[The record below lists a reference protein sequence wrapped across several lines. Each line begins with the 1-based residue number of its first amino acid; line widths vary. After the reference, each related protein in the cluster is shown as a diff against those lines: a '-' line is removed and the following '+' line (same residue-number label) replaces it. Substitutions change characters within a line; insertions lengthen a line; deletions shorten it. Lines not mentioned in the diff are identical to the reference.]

1 MTSAN
6 DQSGAAY
13 RQTHRS
19 RRTKIHCTRTTTK
32 KDTKTKRTAPTLQYD
47 MHLPGRVRPLL
58 AVHLLLLLCL
68 VTSIAADEDVI
79 WVAGII
85 NGKKWLVR
93 DDRQPSLYTADYGH
107 CLGESAI
114 NVTRFDAAYYKD
126 NMTIIFHLEGET
138 GLRRE
143 DIMMN
148 IGIYAYG
155 ESRFDLTFNP
165 CNANI
170 NSACPVKAGM
180 PIEAAG
186 IIPINQNDTAGI
198 PDIALSIP
206 DFEGQAILR
215 LFSNSTQ
222 NEIGCFA
229 AQITNGY
236 TFQQKSAVSSTLGV
250 FTLLAILSSFA
261 VAAYGSNIVDMRKY
275 YAHSMSVSVVF
286 AVWHHIFYS
295 GALSMNWP
303 SVLVCFWSNF
313 AWAGGMIY
321 TEPMQNMI
329 NGFIGSNKGNTSQ
342 VGAAGTGENN
352 PSLGG
357 GVDIHQIY
365 KRGALPQGLN
375 LQDSLSKRHLIDA
388 NSGFEYY
395 GLPVKP
401 GLPLPGNYSGFAGTL
416 ATDRIPA
423 SNAFMTGLLWFLI
436 LIACAVTSI
445 LVLKAVLEGLSR
457 TGVVKRDRLAFFRS
471 HYLAFTA
478 STILRTVFI
487 GFYMLTFLAMFQ
499 FSYLALS
506 GPVAVACVVFV
517 AVVFGIG
524 SIAAYACFS
533 RLRIGKYVSEPDR
546 LNIAK
551 RRLCKV
557 LPWFSISRN
566 SKLPRSEDKVYI
578 GTVPWWTMHAMAD
591 TMSIHDDDQ
600 YITRFGW
607 LASRYRRTRWW
618 FFVVWLFY
626 EFVFGL
632 LVVEIFAFIGFII
645 LRPFEGQRLN
655 VIAIYLLGFSKVA
668 TTGLSAAFD
677 TRFGIARIPTTVIG
691 IVIIVIQGFLSIAV
705 MILIVIGTVSSYMS
719 VIRNRE
725 ETNPSCLIPT
735 REKYFTHMDFAVRDI
750 PRPRAVSIH
759 STPEVLGTPYF
770 EVKQVRRM
778 AKLEDED
785 EEFMREM
792 NDHAT
797 SQLLLPEQI
806 RDDTAQ
812 RPTQR
817 NRTGSLQSQA
827 SYSTLPRAARQH
839 RPSWSRQEYTDPM
852 DPRRQRALSD
862 AHVRTRKESH
872 ETIDKHPSPLGIY
885 HNRPDTPILS
895 SSATFDEVDLLT
907 PDKRTRSRLTSVS
920 RSSSR
925 PKVESR
931 ISEEGIPSVPTVPAT
946 HKGS

>member
-1 MTSAN
+1 
-6 DQSGAAY
+6 
-13 RQTHRS
+13 
-19 RRTKIHCTRTTTK
+19 
-32 KDTKTKRTAPTLQYD
+32 
-47 MHLPGRVRPLL
+47 V
-58 AVHLLLLLCL
+58 AVYLLLLVL
-68 VTSIAADEDVI
+68 VVSVAADNVSY
-79 WVAGII
+79 VVGVI
-85 NGKKWLVR
+85 NGKKYRVR
-93 DDRQPSLYTADYGH
+93 DDRQPSLYTTDYGD

-148 IGIYAYG
+148 IGVYAYG

-165 CNANI
+165 CDANMD
-170 NSACPVKAGM
+170 SACPVKSGVQ
-180 PIEAAG
+180 IEAAG
-186 IIPINQNDTAGI
+186 IIPINQDDVAGI
-198 PDIALSIP
+198 PEIALSIP

-229 AQITNGY
+229 AQITNGF

-250 FTLLAILSSFA
+250 FTLLAVLSSFA
-261 VAAYGSNIVDMRKY
+261 TAAYGSNIVDMRKH
-275 YAHSMSVSVVF
+275 YAHSLSVLVVF

-303 SVLVCFWSNF
+303 SVLVGFWSNY

-321 TEPMQNMI
+321 SEQMQNMI
-329 NGFIGSNKGNTSQ
+329 NDFIGSNKGNTSQ
-342 VGAAGTGENN
+342 FGAAGTGESN
-352 PSLGG
+352 PTLGG

-365 KRGALPQGLN
+365 KRGALSEGLK
-375 LQDSLSKRHLIDA
+375 LQAALAKRHLVDA
-388 NSGFEYY
+388 NSGFKDY
-395 GLPVKP
+395 GQPVKP

-416 ATDRIPA
+416 ATERIPA

-436 LIACAVTSI
+436 LIACVVATI
-445 LVLKAVLEGLSR
+445 LFLKAVLEGLSSMHI
-457 TGVVKRDRLAFFRS
+457 VKKDRLAFFRS

-487 GFYMLTFLAMFQ
+487 AFYMLTFLATFQ

-506 GPVAVACVVFV
+506 DPVAVACIVFV

-546 LNIAK
+546 LNIA
-551 RRLCKV
+551 RRRVCRV
-557 LPWFSISRN
+557 IPWISISRN
-566 SKLPRSEDKVYI
+566 SKVPRSEDEVYI
-578 GTVPWWTMHAMAD
+578 GAIPWWTIHAMAD
-591 TMSIHDDDQ
+591 TISIHDDER
-600 YITRFGW
+600 YTTRFGW

-618 FFVVWLFY
+618 FFAVWLFY
-626 EFVFGL
+626 EFVRAGFLAGASTQPLVQVFGL
-632 LVVEIFAFIGFII
+632 LVVEIIGFVGFIV

-655 VIAIYLLGFSKVA
+655 VVAVYLLGFSKVA
-668 TTGLSAAFD
+668 ITALSAAFD

-691 IVIIVIQGFLSIAV
+691 IVIIVIQGLLTVAV
-705 MILIVIGTVSSYMS
+705 MVLILIGAISSYMS
-719 VIRNRE
+719 IMRSQARI
-725 ETNPSCLIPT
+725 TPLSWNPI
-735 REKYFTHMDFAVRDI
+735 REKYFAHMNFAVRDI
-750 PRPRAVSIH
+750 PQPRPRAESAH
-759 STPEVLGTPYF
+759 SMPELPKTPYF

-785 EEFMREM
+785 TDFMREIN
-792 NDHAT
+792 NDHFA
-797 SQLLLPEQI
+797 SELLLPDQN
-806 RDDTAQ
+806 RDDIAT

-827 SYSTLPRAARQH
+827 SYSSLPRAARLH
-839 RPSWSRQEYTDPM
+839 RPNWSRQGYSDSTNPG
-852 DPRRQRALSD
+852 RQRALSD
-862 AHVRTRKESH
+862 AHPGTRKESH
-872 ETIDKHPSPLGIY
+872 EMVA
-885 HNRPDTPILS
+885 RPDTPTLS
-895 SSATFDEVDLLT
+895 SLPSSDQGRVVT
-907 PDKRTRSRLTSVS
+907 PDKRETTRLTSPS

-925 PKVESR
+925 PTLETRITKES
-931 ISEEGIPSVPTVPAT
+931 IPTLPKS
-946 HKGS
+946 

>member
-1 MTSAN
+1 M
-6 DQSGAAY
+6 Y
-13 RQTHRS
+13 RQG
-19 RRTKIHCTRTTTK
+19 C
-32 KDTKTKRTAPTLQYD
+32 ALYF
-47 MHLPGRVRPLL
+47 L
-58 AVHLLLLLCL
+58 AVYLLLLFL
-68 VTSIAADEDVI
+68 VSSVAADEDDK
-79 WVAGII
+79 WVVGVI
-85 NGKKWLVR
+85 NGKKWKVR
-93 DDRQPSLYTADYGH
+93 DDRQPSLYTADYGD

-148 IGIYAYG
+148 IGVYAYG
-155 ESRFDLTFNP
+155 ESRFDLTFDP

-170 NSACPVKAGM
+170 NSACPVRAGV

-186 IIPINQNDTAGI
+186 IIPVNQNDTAGI

-236 TFQQKSAVSSTLGV
+236 TLQQKSAASSTLGV

-261 VAAYGSNIVDMRKY
+261 TAAYGSDIADMRKH
-275 YAHSMSVSVVF
+275 YAHSPSVSVVF

-303 SVLVCFWSNF
+303 SVLVGFWSNY

-342 VGAAGTGENN
+342 VGAAGTGESN
-352 PSLGG
+352 PTLGG
-357 GVDIHQIY
+357 GVDVHQIY
-365 KRGALPQGLN
+365 KRGVLPQGLD
-375 LQDSLSKRHLIDA
+375 LQAALSKRHVVDA
-388 NSGFEYY
+388 NSGFKYY

-416 ATDRIPA
+416 ATERIPA

-436 LIACAVTSI
+436 SIACVVVSI
-445 LVLKAVLEGLSR
+445 LCLKVVLEGLSR
-457 TGVVKRDRLAFFRS
+457 IRVVTKECLAFFRG
-471 HYLAFTA
+471 HYLAFLVL
-478 STILRTVFI
+478 SVLRTVFI
-487 GFYMLTFLAMFQ
+487 GFFMLTFLAMFQ

-506 GPVAVACVVFV
+506 GPVAVACIVFV

-546 LNIAK
+546 LNIAR

-557 LPWFSISRN
+557 VPWISISRN
-566 SKLPRSEDKVYI
+566 SKIPHSEDEVYI
-578 GTVPWWTMHAMAD
+578 GTVPWWTIHATAD
-591 TMSIHDDDQ
+591 TMSVHDDEQ
-600 YITRFGW
+600 YTARFGW

-626 EFVFGL
+626 EFVRAGFLAGASTQPLVQVFGL
-632 LVVEIFAFIGFII
+632 LVVEIVAFVGFII

-655 VIAIYLLGFSKVA
+655 VVAVYLLGFSKVA
-668 TTGLSAAFD
+668 TTALSAAFD

-691 IVIIVIQGFLSIAV
+691 MVIIVIQGLLTIAV
-705 MILIVIGTVSSYMS
+705 MVLILVGFVSSYMS
-719 VIRNRE
+719 IMRNRE
-725 ETNPSCLIPT
+725 EANSSCLTPT
-735 REKYFTHMDFAVRDI
+735 REKYFAHMDFAVQDI

-759 STPEVLGTPYF
+759 SAPEVPTTPCF
-770 EVKQVRRM
+770 KVKQVRRV

-785 EEFMREM
+785 DEFMREI
-792 NDHAT
+792 NDCST
-797 SQLLLPEQI
+797 SEQEQPQH
-806 RDDTAQ
+806 DCGVVLESAQ
-812 RPTQR
+812 GGPP
-817 NRTGSLQSQA
+817 A
-827 SYSTLPRAARQH
+827 SSELEQ
-839 RPSWSRQEYTDPM
+839 
-852 DPRRQRALSD
+852 
-862 AHVRTRKESH
+862 TR
-872 ETIDKHPSPLGIY
+872 L
-885 HNRPDTPILS
+885 
-895 SSATFDEVDLLT
+895 
-907 PDKRTRSRLTSVS
+907 
-920 RSSSR
+920 
-925 PKVESR
+925 
-931 ISEEGIPSVPTVPAT
+931 
-946 HKGS
+946 